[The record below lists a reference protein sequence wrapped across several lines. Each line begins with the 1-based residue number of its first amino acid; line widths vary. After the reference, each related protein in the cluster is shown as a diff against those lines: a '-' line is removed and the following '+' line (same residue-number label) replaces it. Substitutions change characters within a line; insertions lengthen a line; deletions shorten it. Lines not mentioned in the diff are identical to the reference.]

1 MLKRAA
7 LLIVCLVCMA
17 AGNGLAQEK
26 VLINGI
32 DANYPPFA
40 YVDQS
45 GKPSGFDVDAI
56 PSSFRK
62 FGRNN
67 LQQTCFCC
75 PCSWWNVSLFQED
88 DREEMQLY
96 RDFSAPRT
104 LL

>member
-45 GKPSGFDVDAI
+45 GKPSG
-56 PSSFRK
+56 
-62 FGRNN
+62 
-67 LQQTCFCC
+67 
-75 PCSWWNVSLFQED
+75 WEQETAGSKPLK
-88 DREEMQLY
+88 RQKRIWCLE
-96 RDFSAPRT
+96 
-104 LL
+104 

>member
-45 GKPSGFDVDAI
+45 GKFTASVARYHP
-56 PSSFRK
+56 
-62 FGRNN
+62 
-67 LQQTCFCC
+67 
-75 PCSWWNVSLFQED
+75 PCSLSNSRSAGACAPN
-88 DREEMQLY
+88 DRIT
-96 RDFSAPRT
+96 SAPAVISRT
-104 LL
+104 